1 MNIHDRKELKMTK
14 KEKETEAMKNFIQK
28 RTEMG
33 LKNGRI
39 LKRESYRFRVGTFI
53 Y

>member
-1 MNIHDRKELKMTK
+1 MNIQDRKELKLTK
-14 KEKETEAMKNFIQK
+14 EEKETEAMKNFIQK

-33 LKNGRI
+33 IKNGKI
-39 LKRESYRFRVGTFI
+39 LKRESYRFRVRTFT

>member
-1 MNIHDRKELKMTK
+1 MNIQDRKELKMTK

-33 LKNGRI
+33 ITNGRI
-39 LKRESYRFRVGTFI
+39 LKRESYRFRVRIFT